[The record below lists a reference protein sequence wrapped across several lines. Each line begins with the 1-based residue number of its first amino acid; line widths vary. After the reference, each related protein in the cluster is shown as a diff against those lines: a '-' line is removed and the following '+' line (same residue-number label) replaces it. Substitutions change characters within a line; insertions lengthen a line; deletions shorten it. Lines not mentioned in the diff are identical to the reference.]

1 MKAKALEYSI
11 ADLVA
16 GRRKDKK
23 AFLSQIDLIV
33 DWKPL
38 CAIIEKAYT
47 KGRKHNGRPCHS
59 PLVLFKVELLRT
71 WYGLSDAEVESQVN
85 DRLSFSR
92 FVGIALD
99 DVCPDS
105 TSLCRFRKA
114 MVAAAVYDDLLNELN
129 RQLEQ
134 RGVLVKRGAIV
145 DASITDSPRRPR
157 GRKEYTVVED
167 RKEDD
172 GLEAAESAFVQ
183 EAEKPNVDREARWVK
198 KAGKLRFGFKRHTT
212 TNLDGMILAEE
223 TTAANESDI
232 KHLTTSIDK
241 AGLPAGT
248 PVMAD
253 KGYCSRE
260 NIEALKQRKLKD
272 RIMRKASR
280 GSKLTAHERQFNNAI
295 SRSRYTVERTFGSI
309 RRWFGAGF
317 ARYVGLAK
325 THGQHI
331 MEAIAYNLYRTPGLI
346 VSKCLG

>member
-1 MKAKALEYSI
+1 M
-11 ADLVA
+11 D
-16 GRRKDKK
+16 R
-23 AFLSQIDLIV
+23 
-33 DWKPL
+33 KPL

-85 DRLSFSR
+85 DRLSFNR

-134 RGVLVKRGAIV
+134 RGVLVKQGAIV

-172 GLEAAESAFVQ
+172 GLETAESAFV
-183 EAEKPNVDREARWVK
+183 
-198 KAGKLRFGFKRHTT
+198 
-212 TNLDGMILAEE
+212 
-223 TTAANESDI
+223 
-232 KHLTTSIDK
+232 
-241 AGLPAGT
+241 
-248 PVMAD
+248 
-253 KGYCSRE
+253 
-260 NIEALKQRKLKD
+260 
-272 RIMRKASR
+272 
-280 GSKLTAHERQFNNAI
+280 
-295 SRSRYTVERTFGSI
+295 
-309 RRWFGAGF
+309 
-317 ARYVGLAK
+317 
-325 THGQHI
+325 
-331 MEAIAYNLYRTPGLI
+331 
-346 VSKCLG
+346 